1 MKTDPAFQVSKERSD
16 VKAMIM
22 KKIEGDIGGLGGE
35 MSKQLQTEKSA
46 IQAKVD
52 GRAKQV
58 PNPYT

>member
-35 MSKQLQTEKSA
+35 MSKQ
-46 IQAKVD
+46 V
-52 GRAKQV
+52 
-58 PNPYT
+58 

>member
-1 MKTDPAFQVSKERSD
+1 MTVLYVSKMQAYIPLD
-16 VKAMIM
+16 LTVT
-22 KKIEGDIGGLGGE
+22 GDIGGLGGE

-58 PNPYT
+58 PNP